1 LAFWKK
7 SIILEW
13 SKIIIFHG
21 EINPH
26 KTVKGGRGK
35 WVSICATGS
44 LCIRILEI

>member
-7 SIILEW
+7 PIIPEG

-26 KTVKGGRGK
+26 KTVKDWRGNWYRYVQPAP
-35 WVSICATGS
+35 WVA
-44 LCIRILEI
+44 